1 MDLVESGRSSPD
13 KELLFGARAYILR
26 YYLPRMIMPREFME
40 KKEYRQFEIMRD
52 IALAGASGR
61 KPQETAE
68 AALKGAMNLV
78 GLSAG
83 MLAIWDES
91 FTPILTVTHSETLQ
105 EREALMQ
112 LEEELFLNL
121 RRKRHL
127 VSAYLSFGG
136 ERPLATFT
144 LPLRKGEKILGAV
157 LGVQPGSGT
166 LVGEGEFLEALAA
179 ALSLTMIAGGAVE
192 PKATDIAAQ
201 IRKERL
207 DAITEIATTIAHEIN
222 NPLTAVLGNVQLL
235 LMKRNDLDDELKK
248 KLKVIEESALRIKDV
263 TQKLITITQERV
275 TEYINGTKMIDL
287 TDEEKAP

>member
-1 MDLVESGRSSPD
+1 MRARGVLSIDN
-13 KELLFGARAYILR
+13 ELLFRGRAYILR
-26 YYLPRMIMPREFME
+26 YYLPRKIMPRENME
-40 KKEYRQFEIMRD
+40 KKEFRQFEIMRD
-52 IALAGASGR
+52 IALSGVSGR
-61 KPQETAE
+61 EPQETAE
-68 AALKGAMNLV
+68 AALKGAMKLV

-83 MLAIWDES
+83 MLSMWDDN

-105 EREALMQ
+105 EREALLQ
-112 LEEELFLNL
+112 LEEELFLSL

-136 ERPLATFT
+136 EKPVATFT
-144 LPLRKGEKILGAV
+144 LPLRKGDKIFGAV
-157 LGVQPGSGT
+157 MGVQAGSGS
-166 LVGEGEFLEALAA
+166 LVSDGEFLEALAA
-179 ALSLTMIAGGAVE
+179 ALSLTMIAGGAAE
-192 PKATDIAAQ
+192 PKAVDIAAQ

-235 LMKRNDLDDELKK
+235 LMKRNDLDEELKK

-263 TQKLITITQERV
+263 TQKLISITQERV

>member
-1 MDLVESGRSSPD
+1 MRARGVLSIDN
-13 KELLFGARAYILR
+13 ELLFRRRAYILR
-26 YYLPRMIMPREFME
+26 YYLPRKIMPREYME
-40 KKEYRQFEIMRD
+40 KKEFRQFEIMRD
-52 IALAGASGR
+52 IALSGVSGR
-61 KPQETAE
+61 EPQETAE
-68 AALKGAMNLV
+68 AALKGAMKLV

-83 MLAIWDES
+83 ILSMWDDN

-105 EREALMQ
+105 EREALLQ
-112 LEEELFLNL
+112 LEEELFLSL

-136 ERPLATFT
+136 EKPVATFT
-144 LPLRKGEKILGAV
+144 LPLRKGDKIFGAV
-157 LGVQPGSGT
+157 MGVQAGSGS
-166 LVGEGEFLEALAA
+166 LVRDGEFLEALAA

>member
-1 MDLVESGRSSPD
+1 
-13 KELLFGARAYILR
+13 
-26 YYLPRMIMPREFME
+26 MPRENME
-40 KKEYRQFEIMRD
+40 KKEFRQFEIMRD
-52 IALAGASGR
+52 IALSGVSGR
-61 KPQETAE
+61 EPQVTAE
-68 AALKGAMNLV
+68 AALKGAMKLV

-83 MLAIWDES
+83 MLSMWDDN

-105 EREALMQ
+105 EREALLQ
-112 LEEELFLNL
+112 LEEELFLSL
-121 RRKRHL
+121 RRKKHL

-136 ERPLATFT
+136 EKPVATFT
-144 LPLRKGEKILGAV
+144 LPLRKGEKIFGAV
-157 LGVQPGSGT
+157 MGVQAGSGS
-166 LVGEGEFLEALAA
+166 LVSDGEFLEALAA
-179 ALSLTMIAGGAVE
+179 ALSLTIIAGGAAE
-192 PKATDIAAQ
+192 PKAVDIRAQ

-235 LMKRNDLDDELKK
+235 LMKRNDLDEELKK

-263 TQKLITITQERV
+263 TQKLISITQERV